1 MKVVLLTKY
10 KNLGYPN
17 DIIEVSDGFARN
29 FLIPN
34 RIAIYATKGV
44 IKNAEENRIQGEK
57 KEEAIRKE
65 VLNIVEKLKNSNIV
79 VKVNAKNDDK
89 LFCDVTEQLIKKAIY
104 DEVQYDVDRVI
115 IGKAIRSLGKSR
127 VKVKLYKDITT
138 EIDIDVVKN

>member
-34 RIAIYATKGV
+34 RIAVYATKGV

-65 VLNIVEKLKNSNIV
+65 VLNVIEKLKNSNIV

>member
-34 RIAIYATKGV
+34 RIAVYATKGV

-65 VLNIVEKLKNSNIV
+65 VLNVVEKLKNSNIV

-115 IGKAIRSLGKSR
+115 IGKSIRSLGKSR
-127 VKVKLYKDITT
+127 VKVKLYKDIVT

>member
-10 KNLGYPN
+10 KNFGYPN

-34 RIAIYATKGV
+34 RIAVYATKGV

-65 VLNIVEKLKNSNIV
+65 VLNVVEKLKNSNIV

-115 IGKAIRSLGKSR
+115 IGKSIRSLGKSR
-127 VKVKLYKDITT
+127 VKVKLYKDIVT

>member
-115 IGKAIRSLGKSR
+115 IGKTIRSLGKSR